1 MKILLRTS
9 LVAVIAAHLFACS
22 PSEDNVATVGDKSL
36 SQSEFAAYL
45 KFMRID
51 TNNQKRVDA
60 ALQQWIDRE
69 KLAQAITSQKDYD
82 AALIEAE
89 LNNVHQQM
97 VISRYFETFLEK
109 NVSENE
115 LKNYYSSNPEQYQSK
130 KVKVA
135 HILLR
140 TNDSMDDDSRRAKYN
155 AAHEAY
161 SKIKRGDDFAKI
173 AKDYSE
179 DKISLKNDGLIGW
192 VQEGAIDPI
201 FSQKVFSELKSGEVS
216 EPFHTHFGYH
226 VVKVMEGPAVMTKP
240 FEKAKGDIRYQLR
253 KQHKSAEAERL
264 MGLVKATKH

>member
-1 MKILLRTS
+1 MKLLLKTS
-9 LVAVIAAHLFACS
+9 LVAVIAAQLLACS
-22 PSEDNVATVGDKSL
+22 QQPELVATVGDKSL
-36 SQSEFAAYL
+36 TQKEFSAYL

-51 TNNQKRVDA
+51 ANDQNRKNA
-60 ALQQWIDRE
+60 ALEQWIERE
-69 KLAQAITSQKDYD
+69 KLAQAITNQKDYNAD
-82 AALIEAE
+82 LIAAE

-97 VISRYFETFLEK
+97 VISRYFETYLDS

-115 LKNYYSSNPEQYQSK
+115 LKNYYSSNPDQYQSK

-161 SKIKRGDDFAKI
+161 SKIKRGDDFAQV

-201 FSQKVFSELKSGEVS
+201 FSQKVFTELKSGEVS

-253 KQHKSAEAERL
+253 KQHKSAETERL
-264 MGLVKATKH
+264 MGLIKATKH